1 MFLKSLLVFC
11 VRYQRIVCNELDIT
25 YQKFVMSSY
34 TEPPIL
40 QPSEFPSD
48 IELGSRVQIMCYL
61 KKGDLPVTFTWNK
74 DGKQLL
80 TNERV
85 TVSSLDTF
93 TSNLRIQR
101 VISEDV
107 ANYSCTAANSA
118 GSDSFTAALIVRAPP
133 FWKQQPENTVQ
144 AIIAT
149 RTLIG
154 CSVGGYPAPRVTWKI
169 KNPSGSFTPVSRSY
183 KMKVLDNGTLVINDV
198 KETDSGTYLCQADN
212 GVGEKLE
219 KAVRLSVHGNTSYS
233 SGGLESPRVFKDY

>member
-1 MFLKSLLVFC
+1 MAGSWNILAVCILFLASVLAV
-11 VRYQRIVCNELDIT
+11 
-25 YQKFVMSSY
+25 
-34 TEPPIL
+34 EPPIL
-40 QPSEFPSD
+40 QPDEFPSD
-48 IELGSRVQIMCYL
+48 IELGSRVQILCYL

-74 DGKQLL
+74 GGKPLL
-80 TNERV
+80 TNERI
-85 TVSSLDTF
+85 TISSSDSFSSKLI
-93 TSNLRIQR
+93 IQS
-101 VISEDV
+101 VVSEDV
-107 ANYSCTAANSA
+107 ANYSCTGTNSA

-219 KAVRLSVHGNTSYS
+219 KAVRLSVH
-233 SGGLESPRVFKDY
+233 